1 MIRRTACLIAR
12 DSDPFRNQAI
22 EKHLMDTLPEDTA
35 ILFLWQNKPAVML
48 GRAQNPWYECPVDD
62 FLAKGGCIGRR
73 LSGGGAM
80 YQDRGSLNF
89 SFILP
94 KTRFDIPRQLSA
106 IGMAVGAFGLQAQ
119 ASGRND
125 LSIEG
130 RKFCA
135 NAFFKSGSAAMH
147 HGTILVSSQLG
158 QMVNALTVEEGKL
171 PVGMKKPFPQVVNL
185 ADVGRGVSMGAMQ
198 ESLYWAFGRIFG
210 VQPGMLDERMM
221 DGGSIERMAAQF
233 AAREWVYPATIPYT
247 FTVTERFP
255 WGGVTVQMR
264 TEGGIVRD
272 ARVYTDAMEA
282 ALFSHIEQAL
292 VGSPCLIS
300 AITKRFQQRLSWIT
314 DLRLGQMTSD
324 VCKLICGRLRD
335 MARDGVQQ

>member
-12 DSDPFRNQAI
+12 GSDPFRNQAI

-35 ILFLWQNKPAVML
+35 ILYMWQNQPTVML

-62 FLAKGGCIGRR
+62 FVGRGGCIGRR

-89 SFILP
+89 SFLLP
-94 KTRFDIPRQLSA
+94 KAQFDIPRQLSA
-106 IGMAVGAFGLQAQ
+106 VGMAAGAFGVQAQ

-125 LSIEG
+125 LSVEG

-171 PVGMKKPFPQVVNL
+171 PMDMKKPFPQVVNL
-185 ADVGRGVSMGAMQ
+185 SDVGRGVSLSALQ
-198 ESLYWAFGRIFG
+198 ESLYWAFGRLFG
-210 VQPGMLDERMM
+210 AQPAMLDERMM
-221 DGGSIERMAAQF
+221 DSASIERAAAQF
-233 AAREWVYPATIPYT
+233 AARDWVYPSGIPYT
-247 FTVTERFP
+247 FIVTERFP

-264 TEGGIVRD
+264 AEGGFVRD

-282 ALFSHIEQAL
+282 ALFMHIEQAL

-300 AITKRFQQRLSWIT
+300 AISKRFSQRLAWIS
-314 DLRLGQMTSD
+314 DLRLGQMASD

-335 MARDGVQQ
+335 LARDGSQE

>member
-12 DSDPFRNQAI
+12 TSDPFRNQAI

-35 ILFLWQNKPAVML
+35 ILFLWQNALTVML
-48 GRAQNPWYECPVDD
+48 GRAQNPHYECPVDD
-62 FLAKGGCIGRR
+62 LARKGGFIGRR

-80 YQDRGSLNF
+80 YQDRGALNF

-106 IGMAVGAFGLQAQ
+106 IGMAVGAFGVQAQ

-125 LSIEG
+125 LSADG

-171 PVGMKKPFPQVVNL
+171 PAGMKKSFPQVVNL
-185 ADVGRGVSMGAMQ
+185 ADVGRGVSMGHVQ

-210 VQPGMLDERMM
+210 AEPGMLDERML
-221 DGGSIERMAAQF
+221 DGTSIDRTAAQF
-233 AAREWVYPATIPYT
+233 ASREWLFPNGIPYT

-282 ALFSHIEQAL
+282 ALFTHIEQAL
-292 VGSPCLIS
+292 IGSPCLIS
-300 AITKRFQQRLSWIT
+300 AIGKRFSQRLAWIT
-314 DLRLGQMTSD
+314 DLRLGQMAGD
-324 VCKLICGRLRD
+324 VCTLICNRLRD
-335 MARDGVQQ
+335 MARDGA

>member
-12 DSDPFRNQAI
+12 GSDPFRNQAI

-35 ILFLWQNKPAVML
+35 ILYLWNSTPTVML

-62 FLAKGGCIGRR
+62 FTAKGGCIARR

-80 YQDRGSLNF
+80 FQDKGSLNF
-89 SFILP
+89 TFILP
-94 KTRFDIPRQLSA
+94 KTRFDIPRQLST
-106 IGMAVGAFGLQAQ
+106 IGMAVGAFGVQAQ

-158 QMVNALTVEEGKL
+158 QMVNALTVEEGRL

-185 ADVGRGVSMGAMQ
+185 SDVGRGVNLSALQ
-198 ESLYWAFGRIFG
+198 ESLYWAFARSFG
-210 VQPGMLDERMM
+210 AQPAMLDERMM
-221 DGGSIERMAAQF
+221 DTRSIDRMAAQF
-233 AAREWVYPATIPYT
+233 ASREWVYPATIPYT

-264 TEGGIVRD
+264 AEGGIVRD

-282 ALFSHIEQAL
+282 ALFTHIEQAL
-292 VGSPCLIS
+292 IGSPYLIS
-300 AITKRFQQRLSWIT
+300 AISKRFSQRLSWIT
-314 DLRLGQMTSD
+314 DLRLGQMAGD
-324 VCKLICGRLRD
+324 VCTLICGRLRD
-335 MARDGVQQ
+335 LARDGGRA

>member
-22 EKHLMDTLPEDTA
+22 ERHLMDTLPEDTA
-35 ILFLWQNKPAVML
+35 ILFLWQNRSTVML

-62 FLAKGGCIGRR
+62 FASKGGCVARR

-94 KTRFDIPRQLSA
+94 KTRFDIPRQLST
-106 IGMAVGAFGLQAQ
+106 IGMAVGAFGVQAQ

-125 LSIEG
+125 LSAEG

-158 QMVNALTVEEGKL
+158 QMVNALTVEQGRL

-185 ADVGRGVSMGAMQ
+185 ADVGRGVNMSALQ
-198 ESLYWAFGRIFG
+198 ESLYWAFGRSFG
-210 VQPGMLDERMM
+210 AQPGMLEERMM
-221 DGGSIERMAAQF
+221 DSRSIDRMAAQF

-264 TEGGIVRD
+264 AEGGVVRA

-282 ALFSHIEQAL
+282 ALFTHIEQAL

-300 AITKRFQQRLSWIT
+300 AITKRFDQRLSWIA
-314 DLRLGQMTSD
+314 DLRLGQMASD

-335 MARDGVQQ
+335 LARDGGRE

>member
-12 DSDPFRNQAI
+12 TSDPYRNQTI

-35 ILFLWQNKPAVML
+35 ILFLWQNALTVML
-48 GRAQNPWYECPVDD
+48 GRAQNPHYECPVDD
-62 FLAKGGCIGRR
+62 LSRKGGFIGRR

-80 YQDRGSLNF
+80 YQDKGALNF

-106 IGMAVGAFGLQAQ
+106 IGMAVGAFGVQAQ

-125 LSIEG
+125 LSAEG

-171 PVGMKKPFPQVVNL
+171 PAGMKKSFPQVVNL
-185 ADVGRGVSMGAMQ
+185 ADVGRGVSIGNVQ

-210 VQPGMLDERMM
+210 AEPGMLDERML
-221 DGGSIERMAAQF
+221 DSTSIDRTAAQF
-233 AAREWVYPATIPYT
+233 ASREWLFPNGIPYT

-264 TEGGIVRD
+264 IEGSLIRD

-282 ALFSHIEQAL
+282 ALFTHIEQAL
-292 VGSPCLIS
+292 IGSPCLIS
-300 AITKRFQQRLSWIT
+300 AISKRFSQRLSWIT
-314 DLRLGQMTSD
+314 DLRLGQMAGD
-324 VCKLICGRLRD
+324 VCTLICNRLRD
-335 MARDGVQQ
+335 MARDGES

>member
-12 DSDPFRNQAI
+12 GSDPFRNQAI

-35 ILFLWQNKPAVML
+35 ILYLWQNAPTVML
-48 GRAQNPWYECPVDD
+48 GRAQNPWYESPVDD
-62 FLAKGGCIGRR
+62 FLAKGGCIARR

-80 YQDRGSLNF
+80 YQDKGCLNF
-89 SFILP
+89 TFIVP

-106 IGMAVGAFGLQAQ
+106 IGMAAGTFGIQAQ

-125 LSIEG
+125 LSAEG

-135 NAFFKSGSAAMH
+135 NAFFKSGSAAIH
-147 HGTILVSSQLG
+147 HGTILVSAQLG
-158 QMVNALTVEEGKL
+158 QMVNALTVEERKL
-171 PVGMKKPFPQVVNL
+171 PPGMKKPFPQVVNL
-185 ADVGRGVSMGAMQ
+185 ADIGRGVSMGAVQ
-198 ESLYWAFGRIFG
+198 ESLYWSFARIFG
-210 VQPGMLDERMM
+210 STPATLDEMMM
-221 DGGSIERMAAQF
+221 DSRSIDQLAAQF
-233 AAREWVYPATIPYT
+233 ASRQWVYPATIPYT

-264 TEGGIVRD
+264 EEGGVVRD

-282 ALFSHIEQAL
+282 ALFTHIEQAL
-292 VGSPCLIS
+292 VGSPYLIS

-314 DLRLGQMTSD
+314 DLRLGQMTND

-335 MARDGVQQ
+335 MARDGEK

>member
-12 DSDPFRNQAI
+12 DSDPFRNQAL
-22 EKHLMDTLPEDTA
+22 ERHLMDTLPEDTA
-35 ILFLWQNKPAVML
+35 ILYLWQNRPTVML
-48 GRAQNPWYECPVDD
+48 GRAQNPWYECTVDD
-62 FLAKGGCIGRR
+62 FTAKDGCIGRR

-80 YQDRGSLNF
+80 YQDPGSLNF

-94 KTRFDIPRQLSA
+94 KTRFDIPRQLS
-106 IGMAVGAFGLQAQ
+106 ILGMAAGTFGVQAQ

-125 LSIEG
+125 LSFEG

-171 PVGMKKPFPQVVNL
+171 PPGMKKPFPPVVNL
-185 ADVGRGVSMGAMQ
+185 ADAGRGVSMGRLQ
-198 ESLYWAFGRIFG
+198 EAVYWAFGRSFG
-210 VQPGMLDERMM
+210 AQPAMLDERMM
-221 DGGSIERMAAQF
+221 DTASIDRMAAQF
-233 AAREWVYPATIPYT
+233 AGRGWVFPSTIPYT

-264 TEGGIVRD
+264 EEGGIVRD

-282 ALFSHIEQAL
+282 ALFTHIEQAL
-292 VGSPCLIS
+292 IGSPCLIS
-300 AITKRFQQRLSWIT
+300 AITKRFEQRLSWIA
-314 DLRLGQMTSD
+314 DLRLGQMASD

-335 MARDGVQQ
+335 LARDGGKA

>member
-12 DSDPFRNQAI
+12 GSDPFRNQAI

-35 ILFLWQNKPAVML
+35 ILYLWQNTPTVML
-48 GRAQNPWYECPVDD
+48 GRAQNPWYECTVDD
-62 FLAKGGCIGRR
+62 FTLKGGSIARR
-73 LSGGGAM
+73 LSGGGTM
-80 YQDRGSLNF
+80 YQDKGCLNF
-89 SFILP
+89 TFILP

-106 IGMAVGAFGLQAQ
+106 IGMAVGAFGVQAQ

-125 LSIEG
+125 LSTEG

-135 NAFFKSGSAAMH
+135 NAFFKCGSAAMH

-185 ADVGRGVSMGAMQ
+185 SDVGRGVTIGSLQ
-198 ESLYWAFGRIFG
+198 ESIYWAFSRCFG
-210 VQPGMLDERMM
+210 STPAMLDERMM
-221 DGGSIERMAAQF
+221 DTRSIDRMTAQF
-233 AAREWVYPATIPYT
+233 ASREWVYPSTIPYT

-264 TEGGIVRD
+264 AEGGVVRD

-282 ALFSHIEQAL
+282 ALFTHIEQAL
-292 VGSPCLIS
+292 IGSPYLIS
-300 AITKRFQQRLSWIT
+300 AITKRFNLRLSWIT
-314 DLRLGQMTSD
+314 DLRLGQMASD

-335 MARDGVQQ
+335 LARDGG